1 MDSDSATFSQ
11 GTSGDS
17 AEGDGSEGKIPRDI
31 LFFMRDKRS
40 RTEIREV
47 RGGSFW
53 WEGGGGHYGT
63 QV

>member
-17 AEGDGSEGKIPRDI
+17 AEGDGSEGKTPRDI

-53 WEGGGGHYGT
+53 WEGG
-63 QV
+63 